1 MMQVYDEKHTSRHQ
15 IVMDVDLVY
24 ASDLEVKTY
33 KLGGE

>member
-24 ASDLEVKTY
+24 ASDLEVKIN
-33 KLGGE
+33 